1 MGLGWKPRTGRRGL
15 TAVALLAGA
24 LSLQSAH
31 ATVLAPGDFAA
42 PIDQINELDFV
53 DRVEATRD
61 FVINVGGNPFLS
73 GHILDRV
80 VTLQDGTLVFETRIF
95 VDSAPSNVGL
105 NVGARSSFAGFA
117 TDVSFV
123 SDAPGTFIPNAGAIR
138 SPITGSDVQ
147 FNFGGTDLIGDT
159 SSLPPQLQGTHT
171 LVIATDATRFDLV
184 GLFRAKIGT
193 GANALLS
200 DPIPVWAPVAVPE
213 PATWAMVV
221 AGLGLFSLMTRR
233 RSRQS

>member
-105 NVGARSSFAGFA
+105 NVQPPYSVPICMTGHSYETRPTTVGGRSKRFTRRSALSSMEWLGFA
-117 TDVSFV
+117 LLVSRAQRSCDRACSSSMILSRSAV
-123 SDAPGTFIPNAGAIR
+123 YRPGR
-138 SPITGSDVQ
+138 Y
-147 FNFGGTDLIGDT
+147 
-159 SSLPPQLQGTHT
+159 LPS
-171 LVIATDATRFDLV
+171 AA
-184 GLFRAKIGT
+184 A
-193 GANALLS
+193 
-200 DPIPVWAPVAVPE
+200 
-213 PATWAMVV
+213 
-221 AGLGLFSLMTRR
+221 
-233 RSRQS
+233 